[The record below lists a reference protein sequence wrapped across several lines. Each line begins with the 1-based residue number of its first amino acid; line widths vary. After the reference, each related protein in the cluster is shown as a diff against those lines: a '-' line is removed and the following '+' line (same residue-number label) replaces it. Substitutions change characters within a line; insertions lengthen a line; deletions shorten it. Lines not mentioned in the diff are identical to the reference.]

1 MKKKE
6 KLITPAPS
14 VPATITNLPG
24 ETAEVKTLP
33 RHKKNAE
40 VGEKQTVYYKHILL
54 EQADARSVSEGEE
67 LTLMDWGNA
76 IVRKKVVE
84 GDKVT
89 SLELEL
95 HLAGDVKKT
104 KLKVGGSLWFFS
116 CWKPS
121 SVPPRIPLAALTHCG
136 LRTTGTRS
144 SANTHVW
151 TRSLTSFLDH
161 LARRRPR
168 QPAYRCAWS
177 RRLACAR
184 PRHAPRLRLPDHE
197 EEAGGG

>member
-104 KLKVGGSLWFFS
+104 KLKVGGSLWFFLLLGAIF
-116 CWKPS
+116 CPS
-121 SVPPRIPLAALTHCG
+121 AH
-136 LRTTGTRS
+136 
-144 SANTHVW
+144 
-151 TRSLTSFLDH
+151 
-161 LARRRPR
+161 
-168 QPAYRCAWS
+168 YS
-177 RRLACAR
+177 RG
-184 PRHAPRLRLPDHE
+184 PHTLRLVPRRALQRTRTSRHVH
-197 EEAGGG
+197 

>member
-6 KLITPAPS
+6 KLITPTPS

-104 KLKVGGSLWFFS
+104 KLKVGGSLWFSSFRM
-116 CWKPS
+116 PS
-121 SVPPRIPLAALTHCG
+121 SVPARITLAALTRYG
-136 LRTTGTRS
+136 LYRDALFSEHARLDTFTNFLLRPPGSPPTPP
-144 SANTHVW
+144 AP
-151 TRSLTSFLDH
+151 SL
-161 LARRRPR
+161 PR
-168 QPAYRCAWS
+168 LEPT
-177 RRLACAR
+177 
-184 PRHAPRLRLPDHE
+184 PRLRPSPSRSSTTTT
-197 EEAGGG
+197 